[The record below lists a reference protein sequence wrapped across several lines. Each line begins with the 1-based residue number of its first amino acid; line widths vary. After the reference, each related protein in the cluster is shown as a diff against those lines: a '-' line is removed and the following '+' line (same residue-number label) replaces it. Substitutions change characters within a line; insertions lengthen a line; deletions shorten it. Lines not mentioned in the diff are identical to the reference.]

1 MIIALQIAIAALL
14 FLIIFAIVFIVG
26 VVIGCATAIYVLTN
40 PEAIKQ
46 RLERE
51 FKGKL

>member
-26 VVIGCATAIYVLTN
+26 AAIGYIIAIRSLTD
-40 PEAIKQ
+40 PEMIKQ
-46 RLERE
+46 RLERG
-51 FKGKL
+51 FKGKS